1 MEIKGKIVQILPE
14 VTGTGKKGNWT
25 KQEFILETPSQYAK
39 KVCFSMWNKAI
50 FEAGISEGE
59 TVTAHIDI
67 ESREY
72 NGRWYTEVK
81 AWKIDHAED
90 FDPTDTRRDND
101 AITRNDDLGPS
112 SSTDDLPF

>member
-14 VTGTGKKGNWT
+14 VTGMGKKGNWT
-25 KQEFILETPSQYAK
+25 KQEFILEIPGQYAK
-39 KVCFSMWNKAI
+39 KICFTMWGKAI
-50 FEAGISEGE
+50 LEAGLSEGE

-81 AWKIDHAED
+81 AWKIEHEED
-90 FDPTDTRRDND
+90 FDPTQQATSNP
-101 AITRNDDLGPS
+101 GQ